1 MTTQPIAVPIAT
13 LVHAHAAAGAT
24 PNEAP
29 AVTAT
34 GPASA
39 ALPTYDRA
47 GVRTGIV
54 HFGLGNFH
62 RAHQAMFLDRLLT
75 LGEGN
80 EWGICGVGVM
90 PGDARMRDV
99 LAAQDSLYTLVLK
112 SGTGELDARV
122 IGSIHDYRFA
132 PDDREA
138 VLSELTAETT
148 RIVSLTVTEGG
159 YRLPEEGT
167 ENPLGVFDLIVTGLA
182 RRRAAGTVPFT
193 VMSCDNLPGN
203 GEVARRVIIE
213 AARRHDAELAEWIAE
228 NVAFPSSMV
237 DRITPVTTDAD
248 RALVRDSFGIEDAW
262 PVVAEP
268 FVQWVLEDHFTAG
281 RPALEKVGVQL
292 VSDVAPY
299 EKMKL
304 RLLNASHQGM
314 AYFGL
319 LSGHTFAHEATT
331 DPRIVAF
338 LHGFLAESRPT
349 LDPVPGIDLDDYV
362 NTLFERFTNPAIA
375 DTLNRLATDAG
386 SRIPTFVLP
395 TIEDNLAAGR
405 DVTFGAALV
414 ASWVFQLERDGHAQP
429 AQTEIEHDLTA
440 LAARLEAEP
449 LAIIGYAPVFGDLA
463 SQEAFVAPYLDT
475 LAALRRDGVGAV
487 LDALAGTR
495 A

>member
-1 MTTQPIAVPIAT
+1 MTTQPIPVPIAT
-13 LVHAHAAAGAT
+13 LVHAAADAKPAET
-24 PNEAP
+24 P
-29 AVTAT
+29 AVTAS
-34 GPASA
+34 GSA
-39 ALPTYDRA
+39 PVELPRYDRA
-47 GVRTGIV
+47 GIRTGIV

-122 IGSIHDYRFA
+122 ISSIHDYHFA

-203 GEVARRVIIE
+203 GEVARGVILE
-213 AARRHDAELAEWIAE
+213 AARRRDPELAAWIAE

-248 RALVRDSFGIEDAW
+248 RALVRDTFGVEDAW

-319 LSGHTFAHEATT
+319 LLGHTFAHEATT

-338 LHGFLAESRPT
+338 LHRFLAESRPT
-349 LDPVPGIDLDDYV
+349 LDPVPGIDLNDYV

-395 TIEDNLAAGR
+395 TIVDNIAAGR

-440 LAARLEAEP
+440 LAAKLEAEP
-449 LAIIGYAPVFGDLA
+449 RAIIEYVPVFGDIA
-463 SQEAFVAPYLDT
+463 THDAFVTPYLAT
-475 LAALRRDGVGAV
+475 LEALRRDGAAAT
-487 LDALAGTR
+487 LDALNGSA